1 MIFLVFKWIAIML
14 INLLGFL
21 TAPIIFPIAYYLR
34 KIKFIRNIIV
44 IKTFQNYKI
53 AFKFIVHKNFYI
65 NRN

>member
-34 KIKFIRNIIV
+34 KIKFVRNKLLWIY
-44 IKTFQNYKI
+44 FDDEDG
-53 AFKFIVHKNFYI
+53 FGWDF
-65 NRN
+65 